1 MTITEAQ
8 VSQTSRVNNDRGG
21 PQGSAPEQA
30 ARNRELIKAIKTI
43 NDGGSLGP
51 TNELRFGFDPD
62 TGQALIKI
70 VNRVTNEVVMQLPPE
85 STLRAAQI
93 LKELNPGEYIA

>member
-30 ARNRELIKAIKTI
+30 ARNRELVRAIKTI

-51 TNELRFGFDPD
+51 SNELRFGFDPD

-85 STLRAAQI
+85 SALRTAQI
-93 LKELNPGEYIA
+93 LKDLNPGEYIA